1 MSSELPHA
9 ADDQPDSAEPDV
21 APLLHPVE
29 GVPEL
34 SVTARQIDA
43 AAKLLAGGRG
53 PFAVDAERASGFRYS
68 NRAYLI
74 QIRRAGAGTVLIDPV
89 SHGGDALTVLRPVA
103 EVLATDEWILH
114 AADQDLPCLAEVGMR
129 PPALYDTELAGRL
142 AGFDRV
148 NLAAEAQRLLGV
160 GLAKG
165 HGAAD
170 WSKRPLPAAW
180 LNYAALDVELLI
192 DLRHAIAGVLAE
204 QGKTDWAAEEFDY
217 LRTVG
222 EAPPPTRRDRWRR
235 TSGIHRVR
243 NQRGLAAVRELWMAR
258 DAIAQ
263 RRDIA
268 PGRILP
274 DSAIIDAATADPKT
288 VDDLVALP
296 VFGGRKQRRSA
307 ATWLAALATAR
318 ADPGPA
324 EDAEPPN
331 GPPPPARWPKRR
343 PEAAA
348 RLEAARAAL
357 RELSQRVTVPTEN
370 LVSPDLVR
378 RLCWDW
384 AGADDVG
391 TAIDKFLAAG
401 QARGWQRELVVPALA
416 AALAATAAPEI
427 DSSAGK
433 SEKSDANVDLDAD
446 DGSLVQA
453 SAICAPDSTLLALA
467 QRRNPSGDVAGDI
480 LVGQAD
486 SGEHLAARRV
496 VEELLRQTD
505 IAARYVDLLA
515 PQRCRHRRT
524 DAAVDAVVLAG
535 DDQLVRE
542 RQFGHHIWNRQH
554 PSRVDHRHA
563 DALVV

>member
-34 SVTARQIDA
+34 SVTAGQINA
-43 AAKLLAGGRG
+43 AAELLAGGGG

-103 EVLATDEWILH
+103 KVLATDQWILH
-114 AADQDLPCLAEVGMR
+114 AADQDLPCLSEVGMQ

-148 NLAAEAQRLLGV
+148 NLAAMAQRLLGV

-192 DLRHAIAGVLAE
+192 DLRDAIAAVLAE
-204 QGKTDWAAEEFDY
+204 QGKTDWAAEEFEY
-217 LRTVG
+217 LRSAVG
-222 EAPPPTRRDRWRR
+222 QSAPSTRRDRWRR

-243 NQRGLAAVRELWMAR
+243 NQRGLAAVRELWIAR

-288 VDDLVALP
+288 LDDLVALP

-307 ATWLAALATAR
+307 ATWLAALAAAR

-348 RLEAARAAL
+348 RLESARAAL
-357 RELSQRVTVPTEN
+357 RELSQRVTVPSEN

-391 TAIDKFLAAG
+391 TTIDKFLAAG
-401 QARGWQRELVVPALA
+401 QARRWQRELVVPALA
-416 AALAATAAPEI
+416 AALAATSAPEI

-433 SEKSDANVDLDAD
+433 SEKSDANVDLDETT
-446 DGSLVQA
+446 G
-453 SAICAPDSTLLALA
+453 
-467 QRRNPSGDVAGDI
+467 R
-480 LVGQAD
+480 
-486 SGEHLAARRV
+486 
-496 VEELLRQTD
+496 
-505 IAARYVDLLA
+505 
-515 PQRCRHRRT
+515 
-524 DAAVDAVVLAG
+524 
-535 DDQLVRE
+535 
-542 RQFGHHIWNRQH
+542 
-554 PSRVDHRHA
+554 
-563 DALVV
+563 